1 MSTAHCV
8 LLAFDASCNLDACGN
23 LIGGKSINASSH
35 DATAIFYVT
44 KTDIQSMFKYFTN
57 DADLHSD
64 SSTIQYY
71 TYATASD
78 NSSNSMYNLQ
88 NVANGMMYDV
98 SYSSTTISNFDS
110 HGRSFADDKSLLKH
124 DYVRYLAKSIF
135 NTEYGTDFFSNQSE
149 ILDSIDR
156 ACNTNAWSVYNSVIQ
171 NVCTTN
177 TGLYYDASADAH
189 YTTDDLSGNSNL
201 CRELFLQLMNADPF
215 RFFDASAGV
224 HGLPFNNGDTISLS
238 LSLHAAA
245 DQEYIVSPPCVPVP
259 KRTYEIK
266 LIVGDTPN
274 TVPTPNQ

>member
-1 MSTAHCV
+1 MSTANCV

-23 LIGGKSINASSH
+23 LIGGKSINVSAH
-35 DATAIFYVT
+35 DATAVFYVT

-78 NSSNSMYNLQ
+78 NSSNSMYNLH
-88 NVANGMMYDV
+88 NVGNGMINATDIL
-98 SYSSTTISNFDS
+98 STDS
-110 HGRSFADDKSLLKH
+110 HGSSFAADKSLLKH

-177 TGLYYDASADAH
+177 TTNTGLYYDASADAH

-224 HGLPFNNGDTISLS
+224 HGLPFNDGDTISLS
-238 LSLHAAA
+238 LTLNAALG
-245 DQEYIVSPPCVPVP
+245 QEDIVFPPCAPVP

-266 LIVGDTPN
+266 LIIGDTPN